1 MEGGG
6 GEEREEHRGFPGDGG
21 ELYGLIKPRRARA
34 QDGYVPPPPRVRA
47 VSSPPPFPS
56 PLLAPSLRREN
67 AFLLAPRRLRERET
81 RSRVPRRA
89 TAAVVRFSRRRGN
102 KTGGRE
108 TAALVV
114 EESAA

>member
-47 VSSPPPFPS
+47 VSSPPFPL
-56 PLLAPSLRREN
+56 PPPCPLAPS
-67 AFLLAPRRLRERET
+67 RERIP
-81 RSRVPRRA
+81 PRPPASPRA
-89 TAAVVRFSRRRGN
+89 
-102 KTGGRE
+102 
-108 TAALVV
+108 
-114 EESAA
+114 